1 MCEKTLKNKPDYLGH
16 RQRLRT
22 KFKKIGLSGWHDYEV
37 LELVLTY
44 CIAVK
49 DTKPTARALLKK
61 FKTIAGVLDADEKDL
76 RSIPGI
82 GPSSAILLK
91 LFMEL
96 TVVYFE
102 SRLEKTDSL
111 SSPKA
116 VYDYLAVSLKG
127 KREEEFRVIFLNSTN
142 HTAGIETLQVG
153 TVDKSAVYPRKVVER
168 ALKHNAV
175 SVIVAHNHP
184 GGSLKPSQDD
194 VQITERLKQAL
205 DTVEISLLDH
215 VIISSEGYF
224 SFKEDGI
231 L

>member
-1 MCEKTLKNKPDYLGH
+1 MTLKSKPDYLGH
-16 RQRLRT
+16 RQRLRER
-22 KFKKIGLSGWHDYEV
+22 FKKTGFSGWHDYEM
-37 LELVLTY
+37 LELVLAY
-44 CIAVK
+44 CIPRR
-49 DTKPTARALLKK
+49 DTKPVAKELLRK
-61 FKTIAGVLDADEKDL
+61 FKTIGAVFDTDEKELMEID
-76 RSIPGI
+76 GI
-82 GPSSAILLK
+82 GSRSAVLLK
-91 LFMEL
+91 VFREVA
-96 TVVYFE
+96 TVYFE
-102 SRLEKTDSL
+102 SCLKKTDFL

-127 KREEEFRVIFLNSTN
+127 NREEEFKVIFLNSTN
-142 HTAGIETLQVG
+142 RTSGIETLQVG

-175 SVIVAHNHP
+175 SVIIAHNHP

-205 DTVEISLLDH
+205 ETVDISLLDH

-224 SFKEDGI
+224 SFKENGI